1 MAAQEHTIYTWT
13 IQHHIDKTGDT
24 ARFML
29 YIQRKETLPHVV
41 FDCNNLVQT
50 LYKKQYHDKIAHV
63 ICWQMC
69 KLNGLDQNEK
79 WLEYRPKH
87 VAENDALKLIW
98 HMKIQTDE
106 VIENSKPDI
115 VTFDKTTREWKNYR
129 CGLSI

>member
-1 MAAQEHTIYTWT
+1 
-13 IQHHIDKTGDT
+13 
-24 ARFML
+24 
-29 YIQRKETLPHVV
+29 
-41 FDCNNLVQT
+41 
-50 LYKKQYHDKIAHV
+50 
-63 ICWQMC
+63 MC
-69 KLNGLDQNEK
+69 KLNGSDQNEK

-115 VTFDKTTREWKNYR
+115 VTFDKTTRECKNYR